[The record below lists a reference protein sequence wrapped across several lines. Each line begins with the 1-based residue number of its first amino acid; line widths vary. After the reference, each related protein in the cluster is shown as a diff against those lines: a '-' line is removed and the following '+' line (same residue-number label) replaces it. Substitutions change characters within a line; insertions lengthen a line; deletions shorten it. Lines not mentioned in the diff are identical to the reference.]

1 MSRVRS
7 RMRTAVA
14 AVVLGLAAAAC
25 AGGPGGYGYGYGPPP
40 LVSTAFNAEHFAWSQ
55 QPGRGAIDGLVNY
68 RQGARTYACTGSV
81 ALTPET
87 PYTRERFRILYG
99 GVDRAAVPEAV
110 VRARTVPDPAADYRG
125 FVRSATCQN
134 GRFTFDGLPDGG
146 WFVITPVAAN
156 GSERV
161 VLMQY
166 VRTRGQRVPVTL

>member
-7 RMRTAVA
+7 RLKTAF
-14 AVVLGLAAAAC
+14 AAAALGVAASAC
-25 AGGPGGYGYGYGPPP
+25 ASGPSGYGYGPPP
-40 LVSTAFNAEHFAWSQ
+40 AASTAFNAEHFAWSQ

-68 RQGARTYACTGSV
+68 RQGNRAYACTGSV

-134 GRFTFDGLPDGG
+134 GRFTFEGLPDGG
-146 WFVITPVAAN
+146 WFLITPVAAG

-161 VLMQY
+161 VLMQR